1 MNPLHDLVETR
12 IREAREEGLFDD
24 LPHKGKPVPV
34 ENDSRV
40 PAELRGAY
48 SVLKQAG
55 VLPEEME
62 LKKSIITLRSMLEAV
77 ADGEERVELEA
88 RLKDMSLRFD
98 LLMERRK
105 TGGAGFGR
113 YRGAV
118 TRRLFGR

>member
-77 ADGEERVELEA
+77 AP
-88 RLKDMSLRFD
+88 
-98 LLMERRK
+98 
-105 TGGAGFGR
+105 
-113 YRGAV
+113 RGA
-118 TRRLFGR
+118 RRARGTTQGHVAALRPPDGAPARESLSCGPGMPQSGRG

>member
-62 LKKSIITLRSMLEAV
+62 LKKEMLTLGDLIRACHDEDEARTLRRKRSELAV
-77 ADGEERVELEA
+77 
-88 RLKDMSLRFD
+88 RFQV
-98 LLMERRK
+98 LMERR
-105 TGGAGFGR
+105 GGAGAWAEYAAKIERLGR
-113 YRGAV
+113 
-118 TRRLFGR
+118 